1 MCVVVRGEGER
12 EGRGGGGG
20 GDADTLEVGGGRSVE
35 FCFGDLLGVR
45 SA

>member
-1 MCVVVRGEGER
+1 MCVVVRGERER
-12 EGRGGGGG
+12 EGG
-20 GDADTLEVGGGRSVE
+20 GDADILEVGGGGRSVQ